1 MPDRDAIRK
10 RRERR
15 EARQNAADEAKAQ
28 EQQQKSDAKDYRNG
42 MPFSSSGR
50 GASIGSMS
58 MQYPQ
63 DLFMENQKNA

>member
-50 GASIGSMS
+50 GASIGSKQ
-58 MQYPQ
+58 MQ
-63 DLFMENQKNA
+63 